1 MVSMYLGDYTPEEA
15 FQSLEDWYSDTN
27 PGGVRD

>member
-1 MVSMYLGDYTPEEA
+1 MYLGDYTPEEA

-27 PGGVRD
+27 PGGARN